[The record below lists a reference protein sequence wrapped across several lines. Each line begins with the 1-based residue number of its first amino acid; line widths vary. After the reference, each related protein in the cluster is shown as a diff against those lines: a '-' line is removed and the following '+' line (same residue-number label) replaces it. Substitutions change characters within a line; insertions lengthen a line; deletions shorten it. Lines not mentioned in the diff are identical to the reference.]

1 MMLLQ
6 IVILDMV
13 FSLDSVITAVGMVKH
28 ISIMVV
34 AMATLEQYSV
44 VLWIVMILVAVAA
57 AAFFY
62 FKSKE

>member
-1 MMLLQ
+1 MTIRVHFDWLLA
-6 IVILDMV
+6 IMGVVLTV
-13 FSLDSVITAVGMVKH
+13 
-28 ISIMVV
+28 MVV